1 MGFLKI
7 LEMVKYKT
15 RIVGRKISKKIFE
28 LKSICPND
36 IMKISYGE
44 TGIYKFFTFGGGD
57 AGLGFDF

>member
-1 MGFLKI
+1 
-7 LEMVKYKT
+7 MVKYKT